1 MQSAHWQDSRPVHP
15 RIIGNLPATISLAAI
30 ADRDPAPPQ
39 PKVRTDLRSDPAVSV
54 EES

>member
-30 ADRDPAPPQ
+30 AARDPASPQ
-39 PKVRTDLRSDPAVSV
+39 PKVRTDLHSNPAVSV